1 MTVSIFVAKLCTV
14 TSDCQSMNHCIKFVS
29 RGLFL
34 LSKYVAL
41 ILSDGLARPKSNNIS
56 FWWLMVV
63 DGWAR
68 LLGANQT
75 QKS

>member
-1 MTVSIFVAKLCTV
+1 
-14 TSDCQSMNHCIKFVS
+14 
-29 RGLFL
+29 L
-34 LSKYVAL
+34 LSKYVAP

-75 QKS
+75 QKRLNLA